1 MEQRNGGAGAHHQ
14 PVLET
19 TSLPTYKSTHTRRHK
34 YLHTHTQSQQS
45 TKCRL
50 SLLFIVPRCLFSFHF
65 TWILI
70 FYINYIILIYY
81 MLYIY

>member
-19 TSLPTYKSTHTRRHK
+19 TYSLVRLTPYLQIHPSRRHK

-50 SLLFIVPRCLFSFHF
+50 SVFL
-65 TWILI
+65 
-70 FYINYIILIYY
+70 
-81 MLYIY
+81 